1 MTTISHKMIA
11 VSFAT
16 FALGSVSVFGG
27 VWTQNVLTKN
37 VQELDTVNTSV
48 RAHMQADMMHDAIRA
63 DVFSALLVDAGQSFT
78 KIEDVRND
86 LAEHSQTFV
95 ESIALNKK
103 LVTDPS
109 TAESL
114 ANLDKPLE
122 DYQLR
127 AKAIIDEVAQKQKPG
142 AEEVQ
147 KFIAEFK
154 VLEKAMEEAGD
165 KVQSLSGVV
174 KNESSG
180 LAAKSSLLLN
190 SLLAFVIVFSLAVW
204 FISKST
210 IVKPLLYLKARMT
223 SLANGDTES
232 VVPFLNNKD
241 EIADMAQAVEVFRQA
256 GIEKRN
262 LEIANEEQARVSEDQ
277 RKARMEEVRINAE
290 NMQKVVTDLG
300 AGLDRLAKCN
310 IRLTLDEP
318 FADGFEQ
325 LRKDF
330 NISMGVFQETLVQVL
345 NKASEINQG
354 SHEIRGASNDLLTRT
369 EKQAEALE
377 NTASALQQIT
387 SNVKLTSDR
396 VNSTRSLTQAA
407 RKDVET
413 SNSVVTKAIS
423 AMERIENA
431 TMQISR
437 INGVVD
443 EIAFQTNLLA
453 LNAGV
458 EAARAGDSG
467 RGFAVVAQ
475 EVRELAQRSS
485 AAAKEINSLIAK
497 AKIEVA
503 DGVKNVSETGAS
515 LTAIENHISEISG
528 EIDQIAVACKEQS
541 DGLSGVNNAI
551 NEIDAIT
558 QKNAAMVEEATAAT
572 NVLATDA
579 NTLFE
584 LVGRFELNRRQV
596 VRDRHPGHRALNNG
610 MKAA

>member
-1 MTTISHKMIA
+1 MTTISRKMIA

-27 VWTQNVLTKN
+27 VWTQTVLTNN
-37 VQELDTVNTSV
+37 VQELDTVNSSV

-78 KIEDVRND
+78 QIDSIQHD
-86 LAEHSQTFV
+86 LADHTQTFV
-95 ESIALNKK
+95 ESIAINKK

-114 ANLDKPLE
+114 AKLDRPLE
-122 DYQLR
+122 DYKNR
-127 AKAIIDEVAQKQKPG
+127 AKAIIDEVAEKKKPS
-142 AEEVQ
+142 AEEVGL
-147 KFIAEFK
+147 FINEFE
-154 VLEKAMEEAGD
+154 VLEKAMAEAGD
-165 KVQSLSGVV
+165 KVQSLSGIV
-174 KNESSG
+174 KEQSSG

-190 SLLAFVIVFSLAVW
+190 SLLAFVILFSLGVW

-210 IVKPLLYLKARMT
+210 IVKPLLFLKNRMT
-223 SLANGDTES
+223 SLAQGDTDS
-232 VVPFLNNKD
+232 VVPYLNNKD
-241 EIADMAQAVEVFRQA
+241 EIADMANAVEVFRQA
-256 GIEKRN
+256 GIEKIN
-262 LEIANEEQARVSEDQ
+262 LELASEEQSRLAEEQ
-277 RKARMEEVRINAE
+277 RQARMEEVRINAE
-290 NMQKVVTDLG
+290 NMQKVVVDLG

-330 NISMGVFQETLVQVL
+330 NISMGVFQETLVEVL

-354 SHEIRGASNDLLTRT
+354 SQEIRSASNDLFRRT
-369 EKQAEALE
+369 EKQAAALE
-377 NTASALQQIT
+377 NTAAALHEIT
-387 SNVKLTSDR
+387 SNVKLTSER
-396 VNSTRSLTQAA
+396 VNSTRNRSHAA

-413 SNSVVTKAIS
+413 SNSVVSKAIS

-458 EAARAGDSG
+458 EAARAGESG

-497 AKIEVA
+497 AKVEVA
-503 DGVKNVSETGAS
+503 EGVKNVSETGQS
-515 LTAIENHISEISG
+515 LTAIESHIAEISG
-528 EIDQIAVACKEQS
+528 DIDQIANACNEQS
-541 DGLSGVNNAI
+541 LGLTGVNDAI

-572 NVLATDA
+572 NVLADDA
-579 NTLFE
+579 NTLFQ
-584 LVGRFELNRRQV
+584 LVGRFELNRRGS
-596 VRDRHPGHRALNNG
+596 VRDKQPEDRTMPSKLRA
-610 MKAA
+610 A

>member
-1 MTTISHKMIA
+1 MIA

-27 VWTQNVLTKN
+27 VWTQTVLTNN
-37 VQELDTVNTSV
+37 VQELDTVNSSV

-78 KIEDVRND
+78 QIDSIQHD
-86 LAEHSQTFV
+86 LADHTQTFV
-95 ESIALNKK
+95 ESIAINKK

-114 ANLDKPLE
+114 AKLDKPLE
-122 DYQLR
+122 DYKNR
-127 AKAIIDEVAQKQKPG
+127 AKAIIDEVAEKKKPS
-142 AEEVQ
+142 AEEVGL
-147 KFIAEFK
+147 FINEFE
-154 VLEKAMEEAGD
+154 VLEKAMAEAGD
-165 KVQSLSGVV
+165 KVQSLSGIV
-174 KNESSG
+174 KEQSSG

-190 SLLAFVIVFSLAVW
+190 SLLAFVILFSLGVW

-210 IVKPLLYLKARMT
+210 IVKPLLFLKNRMT
-223 SLANGDTES
+223 SLAQGDTDS
-232 VVPFLNNKD
+232 VIPYLRNKD
-241 EIADMAQAVEVFRQA
+241 EIADMANAVEVFRQA
-256 GIEKRN
+256 ELQKRN
-262 LEIANEEQARVSEDQ
+262 LELASEEQARLAEEQ
-277 RKARMEEVRINAE
+277 RQARMEEVRINAE
-290 NMQKVVTDLG
+290 NMQKVVVDLG

-318 FADGFEQ
+318 FAGGFEQ

-330 NISMGVFQETLVQVL
+330 NTSLGVFQETLVEVL
-345 NKASEINQG
+345 NKSSEINQG
-354 SHEIRGASNDLLTRT
+354 CHEIRGASNDLLTRT
-369 EKQAEALE
+369 EKQAAALE
-377 NTASALQQIT
+377 DTASALHQIT
-387 SNVKLTSDR
+387 SNVKLTNER
-396 VNSTRSLTQAA
+396 VSSTRNRTHAA

-413 SNSVVTKAIS
+413 SNSVVAKAIA
-423 AMERIENA
+423 AMERIEHA
-431 TMQISR
+431 TQQISR

-458 EAARAGDSG
+458 EAARAGESG

-485 AAAKEINSLIAK
+485 AAAKEINALIAK
-497 AKIEVA
+497 AKVEVA
-503 DGVKNVSETGAS
+503 DGVKNVSETGQS

-528 EIDQIAVACKEQS
+528 EIEQIAYACNEQS
-541 DGLSGVNNAI
+541 NGLTGVNTSI

-572 NVLATDA
+572 NVLASDA
-579 NTLFE
+579 DKLFE
-584 LVGRFELNRRQV
+584 LVSRFQLNRREN
-596 VRDRHPGHRALNNG
+596 VRDRYAEDRTMPSKLRA
-610 MKAA
+610 A